1 MILTELS
8 FKSRTM
14 VMQMNNYVE
23 GLGEILMAVD
33 EKIDLKKLFQNIPVF
48 TS

>member
-1 MILTELS
+1 
-8 FKSRTM
+8 M